1 MVLSETVI
9 ILIIGTIG
17 GLFALAFKLCYMSKC
32 RVIKF
37 KDTEIQRDTSHEID
51 LNINDLTVPTSKNSK
66 VEL

>member
-51 LNINDLTVPTSKNSK
+51 LNINDLTLQKENKSE